1 VDTLALRAH
10 NRGIMFIPRA
20 LCYPTFARAIVWPP
34 QIRCIPRCIP
44 RRLEHSVFVAH
55 PSRFALCLNTAC
67 GAPRA
72 RARKWRAADWCCGRS
87 RLQGKH
93 DEALR
98 QLANDVYFS
107 SLQVGPEHIETAGGY
122 YYIATVFYLKR
133 RIDCALAMCD
143 KVVDIWLKHV
153 SGLLNVN
160 NGATGDS
167 EQLGESQLMDGLQ
180 TLTKIVALREES
192 MGPDHITTGE
202 ALYTVSLIYLYAKDN
217 QRALQLMEKAYN
229 IYYWELGPESN
240 RTQELAQ
247 SIRQA
252 GGVPQA
258 PAGERPQRAIPQ
270 DVPEEEE
277 AGGDASFD
285 QGEEEAADVSQE
297 HESAP
302 APAADETGAEAA
314 AQAPGAE
321 GEPAAP
327 EGQEAAAESQAP
339 EQAGPE
345 AEAAADTE
353 VSAQPP
359 DEGEEVEAGDGAE
372 GEAPAEPAG
381 EGEAPAEEAAEGEAP
396 AEAAAEGEAPTE

>member
-1 VDTLALRAH
+1 MV
-10 NRGIMFIPRA
+10 
-20 LCYPTFARAIVWPP
+20 
-34 QIRCIPRCIP
+34 
-44 RRLEHSVFVAH
+44 RLEHAH
-55 PSRFALCLNTAC
+55 TRPHTC
-67 GAPRA
+67 GERLTGAA
-72 RARKWRAADWCCGRS
+72 RLH
-87 RLQGKH
+87 LQGKH

-143 KVVDIWLKHV
+143 KVVDIWLTHV

-160 NGATGDS
+160 KGATEDG

-217 QRALQLMEKAYN
+217 QRALQLMEKAYT
-229 IYYWELGPESN
+229 IYYWELGPESK

-277 AGGDASFD
+277 AGGDASFN
-285 QGEEEAADVSQE
+285 QGKEEAADLSQE

-314 AQAPGAE
+314 APAPGAE

-327 EGQEAAAESQAP
+327 EGQEAAEDESQVP
-339 EQAGPE
+339 EEAGPE

-353 VSAQPP
+353 ASAQPP
-359 DEGEEVEAGDGAE
+359 DEGVAAEAGDGAEGVAAQAGDGAE
-372 GEAPAEPAG
+372 GEAPAEPAA
-381 EGEAPAEEAAEGEAP
+381 EGVAPAEEAAEGEAAVEGEAP
-396 AEAAAEGEAPTE
+396 AEPAAEGEAPAE